1 MSMSSKD
8 NAEIQKLYES
18 IYIEMTS
25 GEVVGPIAPTITDMG
40 QPNADT
46 YAPGDTRIVKGG
58 KNKKKKK
65 PTVQRRNFG
74 YEDTLLY
81 QSDNVKN
88 LNKNISNKS
97 KKSSI

>member
-1 MSMSSKD
+1 MSSKD

-18 IYIEMTS
+18 MYNEMTS

-40 QPNADT
+40 RPNADT
-46 YAPGDTRIVKGG
+46 YAPGDTRIVKSG
-58 KNKKKKK
+58 KKKKK
-65 PTVQRRNFG
+65 PTVQRRNLG

-81 QSDNVKN
+81 QSGNVKN
-88 LNKNISNKS
+88 LNKNILNKS

>member
-40 QPNADT
+40 QPNTDS
-46 YAPGDTRIVKGG
+46 YAPKDTRIVKGG
-58 KNKKKKK
+58 KKKRK

-81 QSDNVKN
+81 QSDNVKD